1 MPNEPNISFFSV
13 LSVCLGMLLA
23 RLPEVILPINTL
35 LFETADVYLFDFWF
49 FRFIII
55 ITLICSVLKLT
66 FVFLVFPSLGIGFV
80 ALVFVFSLV
89 HRTTQADVGIH
100 QWHRFPLL
108 FVSYPGGGQALSKYA
123 QVVGTPP
130 LSLKKKSNP
139 DP

>member
-1 MPNEPNISFFSV
+1 MSQIFHFLVYCRSV
-13 LSVCLGMLLA
+13 WECCWLGYQK
-23 RLPEVILPINTL
+23 ILPINTL
-35 LFETADVYLFDFWF
+35 LFETTDVYLFDFWF

-66 FVFLVFPSLGIGFV
+66 FVFLVFPSLGIRSTC
-80 ALVFVFSLV
+80 FVFSLV

-123 QVVGTPP
+123 HVVGTP
-130 LSLKKKSNP
+130 L
-139 DP
+139 